1 MLNQHEQLKLP
12 WQLDDWQLSVD
23 HEPVWLVLA
32 DELAVVDGGDEDLVQ
47 IHLLSPAGVHTGH

>member
-12 WQLDDWQLSVD
+12 WQLDDWQLSD
-23 HEPVWLVLA
+23 DREPVWLVLA